1 MLIKEYRIPMP
12 MSVEEYRIAQLY
24 MIQKK
29 SRDESCG
36 EGSGVEILENQPY
49 TDGPGGA
56 GQYTHKVY
64 HIGMHIPSWFCSILP
79 KAALRV
85 EEESWNAYPY
95 TRTRYTCPFVE
106 KFSIDIETYYKPD
119 TGNQA
124 DVFNMSAAEK
134 RQRTIDPIDIVTD
147 PMSPYEYKAEEDT
160 RLFKSAKTQRGPL
173 QDDWIEDYNNN
184 PGKTPIMCA
193 YKLCKVEFRYWG
205 MQSKIERFIHD
216 VGLRKV
222 MVRAHRQAWCWQD
235 EWYGLTMEDIRQLE
249 LETQLALAT
258 KMAQFSQAEEAT
270 EANGGAQSPDKEQ
283 EVKEAISSIEAEEV
297 VVSSGGE
304 TLKPRGVLTKQWSTS
319 SRSSRSSKRGVSPSR
334 HSISEWR
341 MQSIARDSD
350 SSDEEFFD
358 AHEDLSEGEEVL
370 PKEIAKWNSNDLID
384 KIEAADTEDTPGD
397 LLKDI
402 TVDYERATSE
412 ERLDEES
419 SSQQCLQPSKIH
431 VLILV
436 LHGGNILDTGGGDQN
451 SKQADVN
458 TISTAFDAV
467 MRVHYP
473 AALGRIA
480 IRLVPCPAI
489 CAEAF
494 SLVSNLSPYSYD
506 EGCLSSSQDR
516 IPLAALPLLAT
527 SAPQYQEAMATVVV
541 RANQVYTDF
550 IKSVDGAAFSGQ
562 VCLIGDCVGGILGFD
577 ALCGNN
583 QTVNESQNSSRRG
596 SVVSGQDQDLL
607 SPGIIV
613 NSGFAS
619 PTLEGSRHLSRSNID
634 IPRACTGDDTKQ
646 QLPRKRSDSST
657 YELDTI
663 KQHQAFLTSL
673 HSSVLRNDTVSR
685 MSSSSN
691 MLDGSSQGKFDFEV
705 SDFFMFGSPL
715 GLVLA
720 LRKTVIPMLD
730 VAQLRPACQQVY
742 NLFHPADP
750 SASRLE
756 PLLERKF
763 HLLPPFNVPR
773 YQRFPLGDGN
783 SALLVETVQSNA
795 QLLLDS
801 GPLLSLRCQDTISE
815 TCFPVPVLNWQEGF
829 LKATLAPM
837 ESDVVQS
844 HGGVFMDSSYPS
856 SPVTGPLSRGQRR
869 SSETSLASQ
878 VSGMA
883 DSYTSTNIAN
893 TKSCENIQSKTFSL
907 LSQLA
912 LSSQNKF
919 FLKSPP
925 KSRKKAAERVEGSP
939 DADVVAELDSEAET
953 SESLSPIGQYENC
966 PSAGLHCAISDLVS
980 LDSQAE
986 VDQVAARWWGTK
998 RLDFALYCPDALTA
1012 FPTVAL
1018 PHLFH
1023 ASYWES
1029 TDVVSFLLRQVM
1041 RHENSSILELDGKE
1055 VTEFTPSKPREKWLR
1070 KRTHVKIRNVTANHR
1085 VNDAV
1090 FTEDSQQVVM
1100 GRFMYGPLDMVT
1112 LAGEKV
1118 DLHIMTQPP
1127 SGEWVYFNTE
1137 VTNSSGRVSFVIPE
1151 DQRLGIGVYPVKM
1164 VVRGD
1169 HTFADSYLTVIPR
1182 GTEFVVFSIDG
1193 SFAAS
1198 VSIMGSDP
1206 KVRAGAVDVVRHW
1219 QDLGYLI
1226 IYATGRPDMQKQR
1239 VVAWL
1244 SQHNFPHGIVSFC
1257 DGLVHDPLR
1266 HKANFLKSLTEVHMK
1281 IFAGYGSTKDISV
1294 YTSIGLHPSE
1304 IFIVGRPSKKMQHQ
1318 CQFIT
1323 EGYAAHLSQLEYSH
1337 RSRPAKSS
1345 SVRMV
1350 LRKGSFGVGAK
1361 SDFLR
1366 KRNHLLR
1373 TISSQPAP
1381 SSPTGSIHNRPE
1393 RTQSQS
1399 DGERLEGAHS
1409 SSQGAA
1415 QRSMSITASCWGR
1428 SSSSTKLDPGIL
1440 SPK

>member
-29 SRDESCG
+29 SREESCG
-36 EGSGVEILENQPY
+36 EGSGVEILENKPY

-64 HIGMHIPSWFCSILP
+64 HIGMHIPSWFRSILP

-147 PMSPYEYKAEEDT
+147 PIPPHEYKAEEDT
-160 RLFKSAKTQRGPL
+160 RLYKSIKTQRGPL
-173 QDDWIEDYNNN
+173 QDDWIEEYNNN

-270 EANGGAQSPDKEQ
+270 EANGGASSPDKDQ
-283 EVKEAISSIEAEEV
+283 EAKEAISSIEAEEV
-297 VVSSGGE
+297 VVSQGGE
-304 TLKPRGVLTKQWSTS
+304 TLQPRGVLTKQWSTS

-350 SSDEEFFD
+350 DSSDEEFFD
-358 AHEDLSEGEEVL
+358 AHEDLSDNEDVL
-370 PKEIAKWNSNDLID
+370 PKEIAKWNSNDLMD
-384 KIEAADTEDTPGD
+384 KIEAVDAEETPGE
-397 LLKDI
+397 LFKEM
-402 TVDYERATSE
+402 TVDYERAASE

-458 TISTAFDAV
+458 TISAAFDTV

-506 EGCLSSSQDR
+506 EGCLSSSQDH

-527 SAPQYQEAMATVVV
+527 SAPQYQEAMATVIV
-541 RANQVYTDF
+541 RANQVYADF
-550 IKSVDGAAFSGQ
+550 IKSLDGAAFSGQ

-577 ALCGNN
+577 ALCSSN

-596 SVVSGQDQDLL
+596 SVVSVQDQDLL

-613 NSGFAS
+613 NSGHGSAS

-634 IPRACTGDDTKQ
+634 IPRAGAGDDTKR

-663 KQHQAFLTSL
+663 KQHQAFLSSL
-673 HSSVLRNDTVSR
+673 HSSVLRNDAASR
-685 MSSSSN
+685 RSSSST
-691 MLDGSSQGKFDFEV
+691 MLDGGSLGKFDFEV
-705 SDFFMFGSPL
+705 SDFFLFGSPL

-801 GPLLSLRCQDTISE
+801 GPPLSFRCQETISE
-815 TCFPVPVLNWQEGF
+815 TCIPVPVLNWQEGS
-829 LKATLAPM
+829 LKATPATM

-869 SSETSLASQ
+869 ASEVSIASQ

-883 DSYTSTNIAN
+883 DSYTATNIAN
-893 TKSCENIQSKTFSL
+893 I
-907 LSQLA
+907 
-912 LSSQNKF
+912 
-919 FLKSPP
+919 
-925 KSRKKAAERVEGSP
+925 
-939 DADVVAELDSEAET
+939 
-953 SESLSPIGQYENC
+953 
-966 PSAGLHCAISDLVS
+966 
-980 LDSQAE
+980 
-986 VDQVAARWWGTK
+986 AARWWGTK

-1055 VTEFTPSKPREKWLR
+1055 VSEFTPSKPREKWLR

-1090 FTEDSQQVVM
+1090 FTEDSQQVVT

-1137 VTNSSGRVSFVIPE
+1137 VTNSSGRVSFVIP
-1151 DQRLGIGVYPVKM
+1151 DDRRLGIGVYPVKM

-1226 IYATGRPDMQKQR
+1226 IYVTGRPDMQKQR

-1266 HKANFLKSLTEVHMK
+1266 HKANFLKSLTEAHMK

-1294 YTSIGLHPSE
+1294 YTSIGLPPSQ
-1304 IFIVGRPSKKMQHQ
+1304 IYIVGRPSKKMQHQ

-1323 EGYAAHLSQLEYSH
+1323 EGYAAHLSQLEYNH

-1345 SVRMV
+1345 SARMV
-1350 LRKGSFGVGAK
+1350 LRKGSFGLGAN

-1399 DGERLEGAHS
+1399 DGERLECAHS
-1409 SSQGAA
+1409 HSQGAT

-1428 SSSSTKLDPGIL
+1428 SSSTKLEPGIF